1 MLRVVEVLSGTC
13 LIGEAVRLRLTPDWM
28 MLLMR
33 LTIPLTFVGALLAA
47 PVLSAQARPAQAQ
60 PAQSQPDYANAMRHE
75 HAKDTPAP
83 SPAARIAPRAEVES
97 QTVVYGTVDG
107 RQIKGFL
114 TKPKGA
120 KGGPAIIMVHEWWGL
135 NDNIQAVA
143 KRYAGEGYT
152 VLAVDLFGRV
162 ATTPDSAM
170 VLYQTAMKNVPAG
183 EKNIAAATSKEQTKI
198 GELLVCSGCLSRV
211 DLQAALAK
219 QVADDGIKLGRILLQ
234 MNAVTEKALFN
245 ALRLQSLIKYKC
257 LTVTLAVKVLGEG
270 KQNDEALESTLGRMN
285 LYMPPAMQWF
295 WV

>member
-1 MLRVVEVLSGTC
+1 MLS
-13 LIGEAVRLRLTPDWM
+13 
-28 MLLMR
+28 MR

-47 PVLSAQARPAQAQ
+47 PVLSAQARPAQSQ

-107 RQIKGFL
+107 RQLKGFL

-170 VLYQTAMKNVPAG
+170 VLYQTAMKNVPGG
-183 EKNIAAATSKEQTKI
+183 EKNIAAAI
-198 GELLVCSGCLSRV
+198 GFLKAQGATAIGAVGYCFGGHWSLRTGLVGGNDIKAVVMYYGAPITNPTEIARLKAPVLGLFGGKDTGIPV
-211 DLQAALAK
+211 DSVRAMEKVMKAAGRTVAINVYADANHAFANPTGQAYNAK
-219 QVADDGIKLGRILLQ
+219 AADDAWAK
-234 MNAVTEKALFN
+234 
-245 ALRLQSLIKYKC
+245 SLAFFRAQLK
-257 LTVTLAVKVLGEG
+257 
-270 KQNDEALESTLGRMN
+270 
-285 LYMPPAMQWF
+285 
-295 WV
+295 